1 MKKILAIT
9 GLLMFWMAVT
19 AMAAEISIK
28 PMYWKPDLNAKAKI
42 QNNSVGEE
50 VDFVRELGLDDESIP
65 GITLDLKLGRSQHF
79 LFSYWS
85 VGYDNHNQ
93 NLKAKVQFNGKTF
106 SAGTKVSSTL
116 NLDAMGLGY
125 AFDLLQSETFRGG
138 FILNVNYYS
147 IYSELKSSVISTEDK
162 ANLVFPM
169 PGIRLGAGFLQN
181 KVELTGQLTG
191 LWWKGSGFWD
201 GNVELSYRPI
211 NNLSFALGYRAIHL
225 DLSDNGDRAN
235 VKLEGPS
242 VSATLRF

>member
-1 MKKILAIT
+1 MKRI
-9 GLLMFWMAVT
+9 LLMTGCVIFWMVSVA
-19 AMAAEISIK
+19 AAAEISVK
-28 PMYWKPDLNAKAKI
+28 PMYWKPDLNAEAKI
-42 QNNSVGEE
+42 QKSSVGEK
-50 VDFVRELGLDDESIP
+50 VDFVNELGLDNESIP
-65 GITLDLKLGRSQHF
+65 GITVDLKLGRSQHF
-79 LFSYWS
+79 LLSYWS

-93 NLKAKVQFNGKTF
+93 NLKTKVRFNGETF
-106 SAGTKVSSTL
+106 SVGTKVSTTL
-116 NLDAMGLGY
+116 DLDALGAGY
-125 AFDLLQSETFRGG
+125 AFDLLQSESFRAG

-147 IYSELKSSVISTEDK
+147 IYAKLKSSMTSTDNK
-162 ANLVFPM
+162 ANLVLPM

-211 NNLSFALGYRAIHL
+211 NNLSFALGYRAIHF
-225 DLSDNGDRAN
+225 DISDNGDRAN